1 MKSHAALK
9 SVASVADEWKFCRII
24 KVANSTCHTGPR
36 IATIKTPGGCVTSN
50 LAGWVEK
57 GGRTMETINPESLVG
72 RHCRLLRAVRDS
84 QGRSR
89 FTEEPVIV
97 REVDNLGRHMLLVQF
112 DDGST
117 TFLFPTEVAI
127 QN

>member
-1 MKSHAALK
+1 
-9 SVASVADEWKFCRII
+9 
-24 KVANSTCHTGPR
+24 
-36 IATIKTPGGCVTSN
+36 
-50 LAGWVEK
+50 
-57 GGRTMETINPESLVG
+57 METTNPESLAG

-97 REVDNLGRHMLLVQF
+97 RELDNLGRHMLLVQF

>member
-1 MKSHAALK
+1 
-9 SVASVADEWKFCRII
+9 
-24 KVANSTCHTGPR
+24 
-36 IATIKTPGGCVTSN
+36 
-50 LAGWVEK
+50 
-57 GGRTMETINPESLVG
+57 METINSESLVG

-84 QGRSR
+84 QGLNR
-89 FTEEPVIV
+89 FTEQPLIV

-117 TFLFPTEVAI
+117 TFLFPTEVSV